1 MIYKRFIV
9 VLLGMFLGTRA
20 PAVARTPAPQI
31 VLTQERFAPTTT
43 MPRTVSMSVP
53 VVSFLLSQGPGES
66 SAHFSRLFAGAYE
79 RDHSLER
86 FPQMEEVKNLTFT
99 QSSLPLVQLWNGRL
113 QLEAFQNT
121 LHIQNLRSV
130 RLSGLSVNF
139 HFGRDARPGRPTQAW
154 RFLSRFLLE
163 QLN

>member
-20 PAVARTPAPQI
+20 SAVAQTPAPQI

-53 VVSFLLSQGPGES
+53 VFSFLLSQGPGES

-79 RDHSLER
+79 RREASARGISFCNDIR
-86 FPQMEEVKNLTFT
+86 FFPSIDE
-99 QSSLPLVQLWNGRL
+99 
-113 QLEAFQNT
+113 FQKK
-121 LHIQNLRSV
+121 HCM
-130 RLSGLSVNF
+130 
-139 HFGRDARPGRPTQAW
+139 TQAVTSF
-154 RFLSRFLLE
+154 RYCRSTNAFTLPRGFPGDCLK
-163 QLN
+163 